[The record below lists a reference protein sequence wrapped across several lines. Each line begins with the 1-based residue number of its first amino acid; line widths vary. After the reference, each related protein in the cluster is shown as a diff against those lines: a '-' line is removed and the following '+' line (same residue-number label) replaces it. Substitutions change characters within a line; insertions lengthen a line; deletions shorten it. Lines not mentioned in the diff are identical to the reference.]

1 MSRFI
6 FVLLALLWQC
16 ALAFSAAA
24 NQLEIITL
32 RYRTAAQVIP
42 ALKPLV
48 EPGGVI
54 SGMQNQLFLRVSRTN
69 LTDLKRALESLDRLP
84 RRLLVSVRVDDDAQ
98 STRDNA
104 GLSGRVGGHDGA
116 VVIGSTDAQRKGA
129 GVEVRGGENAIR
141 ARVERTR
148 TDANQRIAQQ
158 VQVLDGGQA
167 LIQMGRSIPLTNRT
181 IATTPRGKVLAES
194 TEYRDQTSGFLVAP
208 RVSGDLV
215 TVDIRQQHS
224 TQGTTPDSGNL
235 EQLVTTVNGR
245 LGEWITLGTSARDD
259 EQQHRSIATRATL
272 SGDSRRNIA
281 LKVEELR

>member
-1 MSRFI
+1 MTFYKTTILKSFPDSYVIAHDSHGSVYASR
-6 FVLLALLWQC
+6 LWWM
-16 ALAFSAAA
+16 LW
-24 NQLEIITL
+24 
-32 RYRTAAQVIP
+32 VI
-42 ALKPLV
+42 
-48 EPGGVI
+48 
-54 SGMQNQLFLRVSRTN
+54 
-69 LTDLKRALESLDRLP
+69 D
-84 RRLLVSVRVDDDAQ
+84 
-98 STRDNA
+98 
-104 GLSGRVGGHDGA
+104 HD
-116 VVIGSTDAQRKGA
+116 K
-129 GVEVRGGENAIR
+129 
-141 ARVERTR
+141 
-148 TDANQRIAQQ
+148 